1 VIVITEAPPRPRL
14 TYARETNEGDMLA
27 QRGSLIFGAALTM
40 CGLVDFVTTMS
51 LCIILVGIGWAPR
64 ILAEPDYLSALFG

>member
-1 VIVITEAPPRPRL
+1 
-14 TYARETNEGDMLA
+14 MLA
-27 QRGSLIFGAALTM
+27 QRGSLIFGAALTV

-64 ILAEPDYLSALFG
+64 ILAEPDYLSALFR

>member
-1 VIVITEAPPRPRL
+1 
-14 TYARETNEGDMLA
+14 MLA
-27 QRGSLIFGAALTM
+27 QRGSLIFGAALTV